1 MEYHCV
7 LFTVLLQLIVQPARS
22 RPTITPEGPHLTV
35 PLNSDFSLHCRSD
48 NSVRWLRE
56 DRPTRTLN
64 VQRQGQVT
72 VLKVSKAGPQHMGKY
87 SCREEA
93 SGEKSSIYVYVK
105 AFLSADPEN
114 PFRRNIVFDF
124 VAGEGEMTTLP
135 CLATDPRI
143 TDLHLQKCD
152 GQPLPNSLRYSA
164 SIETG
169 ITLEDVRKDFEGC
182 YVCVGTLEGN
192 TVKSGQYQ
200 LNVRLVPD
208 APPVITLGRPQRVL
222 LIQGEE
228 LSLSCS
234 TSNVNSDIT
243 IRWKAPQ
250 GVQPSVQQFSRI
262 LTEPISHLRNATLN
276 LGSVTKQDA
285 GSYNC
290 EARNERGTSAKTV
303 WVEIYDKGFINL
315 TSVNNSTKRM
325 RAGESLSLR
334 VVMDAYPK
342 PHTFS
347 WSYSGVKL
355 TNTTDHVI
363 TTRSHGNSYTSEL
376 KLVRLKVL
384 ESGVYTFSCS
394 NRDATVHQMFEVHVT
409 SKPQIVSYEGPIG
422 GQVRCVAEGYPTPQ
436 IKWYYCDQ
444 PYSRCSNLLNATQ
457 EEEDVVTVTMTNPP
471 FGKGTVESRLNI
483 TKNSYST
490 LECVASANGE
500 IVYTLFSISENTVP
514 HELFTPLLIGF
525 VAAAVILV
533 LILIVL
539 SYKYIQKPKYQIQWK
554 VIEGIH
560 GNSYVYIDPT
570 QLPYDHQWE
579 FPRDKLRFGKT
590 LGSGAFGK
598 VVEATAYGMSKADTV
613 MTVAVKML
621 KPSAHATEKEAL
633 MSELKVLSYLGNH
646 INIVNLLGACTIGG
660 PTLVITEYCCF
671 GDLLNFLRR
680 RRESFYYTTLGEDS
694 YYRNVMLQPEP
705 NESRNGYMTMK
716 PSVMGLLSSEN
727 RRSLKKGWINVS
739 SVLIISFPVI
749 LSLLVTQSLFVS
761 SCLVP
766 AFLIS
771 SLLTLSYLF
780 SCLHFSYLLLM
791 SLLSH
796 LISFVLFCLSCVS
809 CLISSHLTLSHLFS
823 CFPFIFLSCVFS
835 FFHLVLSL
843 FVSYCLVLLFFYVV
857 FFSCLLVSSYLFSYP
872 GSSLLI
878 STHLFLL
885 CAFSSSLFCPCLSCS
900 HLFSPCLFSYHIVS
914 FLIFSSFLFCLIFY
928 LILFFLFL
936 SHHFSFHLFSC
947 LLFFIFSSLLMPSL
961 YLLIFVFSVSCLIS
975 FSSHIV
981 FSFIPFSLLVC
992 CLILKSPCLF
1002 SSVLLSRIFSSHFI
1016 SSLLVLS
1023 SLVVLSLLFSC
1034 LLSLSHLL
1042 PCLLFPYLLIYPFC
1056 LTSSLLAYLVFTV
1069 LIPSLLFS
1077 HPVSSVSFFSCPSC
1091 LLSSCL
1097 IYSPSLFFLCLCLSV
1112 GFLSYC
1118 VFIIIFN
1125 KFVIPLG
1132 DSYSD
1137 SDAVSEIL
1145 QEDGMTM
1152 DTEDLLSFSYQVAK
1166 GMDFLASKNVSV
1178 FLIYLNSVSLTDT
1191 EFYIPSGCS
1200 NPILQIFSLFLYNAT
1215 GSHSIT
1221 SVQSRIRLHKV
1232 THERIHI
1239 VKHMH
1244 TLIH

>member
-1 MEYHCV
+1 FNTF
-7 LFTVLLQLIVQPARS
+7 LFFTFLLLLS
-22 RPTITPEGPHLTV
+22 RPTITPEGPQLTV
-35 PLNSDFSLHCRSD
+35 PLNSDFSLHCQSD
-48 NSVRWLRE
+48 SSVRWLRE
-56 DRPTRTLN
+56 DRPTRILKE
-64 VQRQGQVT
+64 QRQGQVT
-72 VLKVSKAGPQHMGKY
+72 VLKVNKAGPQHMGKY
-87 SCREEA
+87 SCREEE

-105 AFLSADPEN
+105 DPEN

-135 CLATDPRI
+135 CLATDPRM
-143 TDLHLQKCD
+143 TDLNLQKCD

-200 LNVRLVPD
+200 LNVRLD
-208 APPVITLGRPQRVL
+208 APPLITLGRPQRVL

-243 IRWKAPQ
+243 IRWK
-250 GVQPSVQQFSRI
+250 QPSVQQFSRI

-680 RRESFYYTTLGEDS
+680 RRESFYFTTLGEDS

-716 PSVMGLLSSEN
+716 PS
-727 RRSLKKGWINVS
+727 
-739 SVLIISFPVI
+739 
-749 LSLLVTQSLFVS
+749 
-761 SCLVP
+761 
-766 AFLIS
+766 
-771 SLLTLSYLF
+771 
-780 SCLHFSYLLLM
+780 
-791 SLLSH
+791 
-796 LISFVLFCLSCVS
+796 
-809 CLISSHLTLSHLFS
+809 
-823 CFPFIFLSCVFS
+823 
-835 FFHLVLSL
+835 
-843 FVSYCLVLLFFYVV
+843 
-857 FFSCLLVSSYLFSYP
+857 
-872 GSSLLI
+872 
-878 STHLFLL
+878 
-885 CAFSSSLFCPCLSCS
+885 
-900 HLFSPCLFSYHIVS
+900 
-914 FLIFSSFLFCLIFY
+914 
-928 LILFFLFL
+928 
-936 SHHFSFHLFSC
+936 
-947 LLFFIFSSLLMPSL
+947 
-961 YLLIFVFSVSCLIS
+961 
-975 FSSHIV
+975 
-981 FSFIPFSLLVC
+981 
-992 CLILKSPCLF
+992 
-1002 SSVLLSRIFSSHFI
+1002 
-1016 SSLLVLS
+1016 
-1023 SLVVLSLLFSC
+1023 
-1034 LLSLSHLL
+1034 
-1042 PCLLFPYLLIYPFC
+1042 
-1056 LTSSLLAYLVFTV
+1056 
-1069 LIPSLLFS
+1069 
-1077 HPVSSVSFFSCPSC
+1077 
-1091 LLSSCL
+1091 
-1097 IYSPSLFFLCLCLSV
+1097 
-1112 GFLSYC
+1112 
-1118 VFIIIFN
+1118 
-1125 KFVIPLG
+1125 
-1132 DSYSD
+1132 
-1137 SDAVSEIL
+1137 
-1145 QEDGMTM
+1145 EDGMTM

-1166 GMDFLASKNVSV
+1166 GMDFLASKNCIHRD
-1178 FLIYLNSVSLTDT
+1178 LAARNILLTQGRVAKICDFGLARDIT
-1191 EFYIPSGCS
+1191 TDS
-1200 NPILQIFSLFLYNAT
+1200 NYVVKGNARLPVKWMSPESIFECVYTFESDVWSYGILLWEIFSL
-1215 GSHSIT
+1215 GSSPYPGMPVDSKFYKMIKEGYRMDSPEFAPREMYEIMHSCWDADPFKRPSFGKIVEKIEQQISDST
-1221 SVQSRIRLHKV
+1221 KHVCLPLSSLQKQGVPADA
-1232 THERIHI
+1232 IHLSLPWLSII
-1239 VKHMH
+1239 VAV
-1244 TLIH
+1244 

>member
-1 MEYHCV
+1 
-7 LFTVLLQLIVQPARS
+7 
-22 RPTITPEGPHLTV
+22 
-35 PLNSDFSLHCRSD
+35 
-48 NSVRWLRE
+48 
-56 DRPTRTLN
+56 
-64 VQRQGQVT
+64 
-72 VLKVSKAGPQHMGKY
+72 
-87 SCREEA
+87 
-93 SGEKSSIYVYVK
+93 
-105 AFLSADPEN
+105 
-114 PFRRNIVFDF
+114 
-124 VAGEGEMTTLP
+124 MTTLP
-135 CLATDPRI
+135 CLATDPRM
-143 TDLHLQKCD
+143 TDLNLQKCD

-250 GVQPSVQQFSRI
+250 GLSPMHLSTSVVLHDTAGFIKHTNHFSRV
-262 LTEPISHLRNATLN
+262 EPMF
-276 LGSVTKQDA
+276 TK
-285 GSYNC
+285 N
-290 EARNERGTSAKTV
+290 KTMF
-303 WVEIYDKGFINL
+303 YAFLCADKGFINL

-409 SKPQIVSYEGPIG
+409 RPIG

-444 PYSRCSNLLNATQ
+444 PYSRYAYCLSSVLFVSNTSTTFHLTGSN
-457 EEEDVVTVTMTNPP
+457 V
-471 FGKGTVESRLNI
+471 KGCFAC
-483 TKNSYST
+483 
-490 LECVASANGE
+490 LE
-500 IVYTLFSISENTVP
+500 T
-514 HELFTPLLIGF
+514 LLICLF
-525 VAAAVILV
+525 CLQ
-533 LILIVL
+533 
-539 SYKYIQKPKYQIQWK
+539 QKPKYQIQWK

-680 RRESFYYTTLGEDS
+680 RRESFYFTTLGEDS

-727 RRSLKKGWINVS
+727 RRSLKKG
-739 SVLIISFPVI
+739 
-749 LSLLVTQSLFVS
+749 
-761 SCLVP
+761 
-766 AFLIS
+766 
-771 SLLTLSYLF
+771 
-780 SCLHFSYLLLM
+780 
-791 SLLSH
+791 
-796 LISFVLFCLSCVS
+796 
-809 CLISSHLTLSHLFS
+809 
-823 CFPFIFLSCVFS
+823 
-835 FFHLVLSL
+835 
-843 FVSYCLVLLFFYVV
+843 
-857 FFSCLLVSSYLFSYP
+857 
-872 GSSLLI
+872 
-878 STHLFLL
+878 
-885 CAFSSSLFCPCLSCS
+885 
-900 HLFSPCLFSYHIVS
+900 
-914 FLIFSSFLFCLIFY
+914 
-928 LILFFLFL
+928 
-936 SHHFSFHLFSC
+936 
-947 LLFFIFSSLLMPSL
+947 
-961 YLLIFVFSVSCLIS
+961 
-975 FSSHIV
+975 
-981 FSFIPFSLLVC
+981 
-992 CLILKSPCLF
+992 
-1002 SSVLLSRIFSSHFI
+1002 
-1016 SSLLVLS
+1016 
-1023 SLVVLSLLFSC
+1023 
-1034 LLSLSHLL
+1034 
-1042 PCLLFPYLLIYPFC
+1042 
-1056 LTSSLLAYLVFTV
+1056 
-1069 LIPSLLFS
+1069 
-1077 HPVSSVSFFSCPSC
+1077 
-1091 LLSSCL
+1091 
-1097 IYSPSLFFLCLCLSV
+1097 
-1112 GFLSYC
+1112 
-1118 VFIIIFN
+1118 
-1125 KFVIPLG
+1125 

-1166 GMDFLASKNVSV
+1166 GMDFLASKNCIHRDLAARNILLTQGRVAKICDFGLARDITTDSNYV
-1178 FLIYLNSVSLTDT
+1178 VKGNARLPVKWMSPESIFECVYTFESDVWSYGILLWEIFSLGSSPYPGMPVDSKFYKMIKEGYRMDSPEFAPREMYEIMHSCWDADPFKRPSFGKIVEKIEQQISDSTKHVCLPLSSLALKTYGRVTDMISHVQRLNSVGTHSTTTQPLL
-1191 EFYIPSGCS
+1191 SS
-1200 NPILQIFSLFLYNAT
+1200 NNVFLE
-1215 GSHSIT
+1215 GT
-1221 SVQSRIRLHKV
+1221 SRGHPPV
-1232 THERIHI
+1232 
-1239 VKHMH
+1239 
-1244 TLIH
+1244 

>member
-7 LFTVLLQLIVQPARS
+7 LFTVLLQLIIQPARS
-22 RPTITPEGPHLTV
+22 RLTITPEGPQLTV
-35 PLNSDFSLHCRSD
+35 PLYGEFSLHCHSN
-48 NSVRWLRE
+48 NSVRWLHE
-56 DRPTRTLN
+56 NRPTRNLKE
-64 VQRQGQVT
+64 QRQGQVT
-72 VLKVSKAGPQHMGKY
+72 VYKVSKAGPQHMGKY
-87 SCREEA
+87 SCRDDE
-93 SGEKSSIYVYVK
+93 SGEKISIYVYVK

-114 PFRRNIVFDF
+114 PFRRSIMFDF
-124 VAGEGEMTTLP
+124 VAGEGETTTIP
-135 CLATDPRI
+135 CLATDPHM

-152 GQPLPNSLRYSA
+152 GQPLPNSLRYSS
-164 SIETG
+164 SIEIG
-169 ITLEDVRKDFEGC
+169 ITLQDVRKDFEGC

-200 LNVRLVPD
+200 LNVRLVPG
-208 APPVITLGRPQRVL
+208 APPVISLGQPQKVL
-222 LIQGEE
+222 LVQGEE
-228 LSLSCS
+228 LSLSCN

-243 IRWKAPQ
+243 IKWKAPQ
-250 GVQPSVQQFSRI
+250 GVQPSVQQFSSI

-276 LGSVTKQDA
+276 LGTVTRQDA

-303 WVEIYDKGFINL
+303 WVEIYDKGFINI
-315 TSVNNSTKRM
+315 TNMNNSTKRV

-342 PHTFS
+342 PHRFS

-363 TTRSHGNSYTSEL
+363 TSRSHGNSYISEL

-394 NRDATVHQMFEVHVT
+394 NRDAAVHQTFEVHVI
-409 SKPQIVSYEGPIG
+409 SKPQIVSHEGPVD

-444 PYSRCSNLLNATQ
+444 PHSRCSNLLNATQ

-483 TKNSYST
+483 TKNTYAT
-490 LECVASANGE
+490 VECVASANGE
-500 IVYTLFSISENTVP
+500 IVYTLFSISESTVP

-539 SYKYIQKPKYQIQWK
+539 TYKYMQKPKYQIQWK

-680 RRESFYYTTLGEDS
+680 RRESFYFTTLGEDS
-694 YYRNVMLQPEP
+694 YYRNVMMQTEA

-727 RRSLKKGWINVS
+727 RRSL
-739 SVLIISFPVI
+739 
-749 LSLLVTQSLFVS
+749 
-761 SCLVP
+761 
-766 AFLIS
+766 
-771 SLLTLSYLF
+771 
-780 SCLHFSYLLLM
+780 
-791 SLLSH
+791 
-796 LISFVLFCLSCVS
+796 
-809 CLISSHLTLSHLFS
+809 
-823 CFPFIFLSCVFS
+823 
-835 FFHLVLSL
+835 
-843 FVSYCLVLLFFYVV
+843 
-857 FFSCLLVSSYLFSYP
+857 
-872 GSSLLI
+872 
-878 STHLFLL
+878 
-885 CAFSSSLFCPCLSCS
+885 
-900 HLFSPCLFSYHIVS
+900 
-914 FLIFSSFLFCLIFY
+914 
-928 LILFFLFL
+928 
-936 SHHFSFHLFSC
+936 
-947 LLFFIFSSLLMPSL
+947 
-961 YLLIFVFSVSCLIS
+961 
-975 FSSHIV
+975 
-981 FSFIPFSLLVC
+981 
-992 CLILKSPCLF
+992 
-1002 SSVLLSRIFSSHFI
+1002 
-1016 SSLLVLS
+1016 
-1023 SLVVLSLLFSC
+1023 
-1034 LLSLSHLL
+1034 
-1042 PCLLFPYLLIYPFC
+1042 
-1056 LTSSLLAYLVFTV
+1056 
-1069 LIPSLLFS
+1069 
-1077 HPVSSVSFFSCPSC
+1077 
-1091 LLSSCL
+1091 
-1097 IYSPSLFFLCLCLSV
+1097 
-1112 GFLSYC
+1112 
-1118 VFIIIFN
+1118 N
-1125 KFVIPLG
+1125 KG

-1137 SDAVSEIL
+1137 TDAVSEIL
-1145 QEDGMTM
+1145 QEDGMTL

-1166 GMDFLASKNVSV
+1166 GMDFLASKNCIHRDLAARNILLTQGRVAKICDFGLARDITTDSNYV
-1178 FLIYLNSVSLTDT
+1178 VKGNARLPVKWMSPESIFECVYTFESDVWSYGILLWEIFSLGSSPYPGMPVDSKFYKMIKEGYRMESPEFAPSEMYEIMHSCWDADPFKRPSFSKIVEKIEQQISDSTKHIYLNFSSRLPAAPGSREESSSHVQRLNSV
-1191 EFYIPSGCS
+1191 
-1200 NPILQIFSLFLYNAT
+1200 
-1215 GSHSIT
+1215 GSHSTATQPLLSSNDVYLEGT
-1221 SVQSRIRLHKV
+1221 SPRHPPV
-1232 THERIHI
+1232 
-1239 VKHMH
+1239 
-1244 TLIH
+1244 

>member
-1 MEYHCV
+1 MEYHYV

-22 RPTITPEGPHLTV
+22 RPTITPEGPQLTV
-35 PLNSDFSLHCRSD
+35 PLNSDFSLQCQSD
-48 NSVRWLRE
+48 SSVRWLRE
-56 DRPTRTLN
+56 DRPTRILKE
-64 VQRQGQVT
+64 QRQGQVT

-87 SCREEA
+87 SCQEEE

-124 VAGEGEMTTLP
+124 VAGQGEMITLP
-135 CLATDPRI
+135 CLATDPRM

-152 GQPLPNSLRYSA
+152 GQPLPNNLRYSS

-182 YVCVGTLEGN
+182 YICVGTLEGN

-222 LIQGEE
+222 LVQGEE
-228 LSLSCS
+228 LALSCS

-243 IRWKAPQ
+243 IRWKAPH

-276 LGSVTKQDA
+276 LGSVTMQDA
-285 GSYNC
+285 GIYNC

-303 WVEIYDKGFINL
+303 MVEIFDKGFINV

-363 TTRSHGNSYTSEL
+363 TSRSHGNSYTSEL

-394 NRDATVHQMFEVHVT
+394 NRDATVHQTFEVHVI
-409 SKPQIVSYEGPIG
+409 SKPQIVSYEGPID

-436 IKWYYCDQ
+436 IKWFYCDQ
-444 PYSRCSNLLNATQ
+444 PHSRCSNLLNATQ

-483 TKNSYST
+483 TKNSYAT

-500 IVYTLFSISENTVP
+500 IVYTLFAISENTVP

-539 SYKYIQKPKYQIQWK
+539 SYKYMQKPKYQIQWK

-646 INIVNLLGACTIGG
+646 INIVNLLGACTVGG

-680 RRESFYYTTLGEDS
+680 RRESFYFTTLGEDS

-727 RRSLKKGWINVS
+727 RRSL
-739 SVLIISFPVI
+739 
-749 LSLLVTQSLFVS
+749 
-761 SCLVP
+761 
-766 AFLIS
+766 
-771 SLLTLSYLF
+771 
-780 SCLHFSYLLLM
+780 
-791 SLLSH
+791 
-796 LISFVLFCLSCVS
+796 
-809 CLISSHLTLSHLFS
+809 
-823 CFPFIFLSCVFS
+823 
-835 FFHLVLSL
+835 
-843 FVSYCLVLLFFYVV
+843 
-857 FFSCLLVSSYLFSYP
+857 
-872 GSSLLI
+872 
-878 STHLFLL
+878 
-885 CAFSSSLFCPCLSCS
+885 
-900 HLFSPCLFSYHIVS
+900 
-914 FLIFSSFLFCLIFY
+914 
-928 LILFFLFL
+928 
-936 SHHFSFHLFSC
+936 
-947 LLFFIFSSLLMPSL
+947 
-961 YLLIFVFSVSCLIS
+961 
-975 FSSHIV
+975 
-981 FSFIPFSLLVC
+981 
-992 CLILKSPCLF
+992 
-1002 SSVLLSRIFSSHFI
+1002 
-1016 SSLLVLS
+1016 
-1023 SLVVLSLLFSC
+1023 
-1034 LLSLSHLL
+1034 
-1042 PCLLFPYLLIYPFC
+1042 
-1056 LTSSLLAYLVFTV
+1056 
-1069 LIPSLLFS
+1069 
-1077 HPVSSVSFFSCPSC
+1077 
-1091 LLSSCL
+1091 
-1097 IYSPSLFFLCLCLSV
+1097 
-1112 GFLSYC
+1112 
-1118 VFIIIFN
+1118 N
-1125 KFVIPLG
+1125 KG

-1137 SDAVSEIL
+1137 SDAISEIL

-1166 GMDFLASKNVSV
+1166 GMDFLASKNCIHRDLAARNILLTQGRVAKICDFGLARDITTDSNYV
-1178 FLIYLNSVSLTDT
+1178 VKGNARLPVKWMSPESIFECVYTFESDVWSYGILLWEIFSLGSSPYPGMPVDSKFYKMIKEGYRMESPEFAPSEMYEIMHSCWDADPFKRPSFGKIVEKIEQQISDSTKHIYLN
-1191 EFYIPSGCS
+1191 
-1200 NPILQIFSLFLYNAT
+1200 FSSRLPAAS
-1215 GSHSIT
+1215 GSHEGSSSHVQRLNSVGTHSTTTQPLLSSNDVYFEGT
-1221 SVQSRIRLHKV
+1221 SSRHPPV
-1232 THERIHI
+1232 
-1239 VKHMH
+1239 
-1244 TLIH
+1244 

>member
-22 RPTITPEGPHLTV
+22 RPTITPEGPQLIV
-35 PLNSDFSLHCRSD
+35 PLNDDFSLHCQSD
-48 NSVRWLRE
+48 SSVRWLRE
-56 DRPTRTLN
+56 DRPTRILKE
-64 VQRQGQVT
+64 QRQGQVT

-105 AFLSADPEN
+105 DPEN
-114 PFRRNIVFDF
+114 PFRRNIMFDF
-124 VAGEGEMTTLP
+124 VVGEGETTTLP
-135 CLATDPRI
+135 CLATDPRM

-152 GQPLPNSLRYSA
+152 GQPLPNTLRYSS

-192 TVKSGQYQ
+192 TVKSGLYQ

-208 APPVITLGRPQRVL
+208 APPVITLGQPQRVL
-222 LIQGEE
+222 LIQGEV
-228 LSLSCS
+228 LSLSCN

-250 GVQPSVQQFSRI
+250 GVQPSVQQFSNI
-262 LTEPISHLRNATLN
+262 LTKPISHLRNATLN

-290 EARNERGTSAKTV
+290 EARNERGTSTKTV
-303 WVEIYDKGFINL
+303 WVEIYDKGFIIL
-315 TSVNNSTKRM
+315 RSVNNSTKRV

-363 TTRSHGNSYTSEL
+363 TSRSHGNSYTSEL

-384 ESGVYTFSCS
+384 ESGVYIFSCS
-394 NRDATVHQMFEVHVT
+394 NRDTTVHQSFEVHVI
-409 SKPQIVSYEGPIG
+409 SKPQIVSHDGPID

-444 PYSRCSNLLNATQ
+444 PHSRCSNSLNATQ

-483 TKNSYST
+483 TKNSYAT

-500 IVYTLFSISENTVP
+500 IVYTLFSIKNTVP

-525 VAAAVILV
+525 VAAAVILI

-539 SYKYIQKPKYQIQWK
+539 SYKYMQKPKYQIQWK

-579 FPRDKLRFGKT
+579 FPRDKLRFGKI

-680 RRESFYYTTLGEDS
+680 RRESFYFTTLGEDS
-694 YYRNVMLQPEP
+694 YYRNCDSVNRHE
-705 NESRNGYMTMK
+705 YMTMK
-716 PSVMGLLSSEN
+716 PSILGLLSSEN
-727 RRSLKKGWINVS
+727 RRSL
-739 SVLIISFPVI
+739 
-749 LSLLVTQSLFVS
+749 
-761 SCLVP
+761 
-766 AFLIS
+766 
-771 SLLTLSYLF
+771 
-780 SCLHFSYLLLM
+780 
-791 SLLSH
+791 
-796 LISFVLFCLSCVS
+796 
-809 CLISSHLTLSHLFS
+809 
-823 CFPFIFLSCVFS
+823 
-835 FFHLVLSL
+835 
-843 FVSYCLVLLFFYVV
+843 
-857 FFSCLLVSSYLFSYP
+857 
-872 GSSLLI
+872 
-878 STHLFLL
+878 
-885 CAFSSSLFCPCLSCS
+885 
-900 HLFSPCLFSYHIVS
+900 
-914 FLIFSSFLFCLIFY
+914 
-928 LILFFLFL
+928 
-936 SHHFSFHLFSC
+936 
-947 LLFFIFSSLLMPSL
+947 
-961 YLLIFVFSVSCLIS
+961 
-975 FSSHIV
+975 
-981 FSFIPFSLLVC
+981 
-992 CLILKSPCLF
+992 
-1002 SSVLLSRIFSSHFI
+1002 
-1016 SSLLVLS
+1016 
-1023 SLVVLSLLFSC
+1023 
-1034 LLSLSHLL
+1034 
-1042 PCLLFPYLLIYPFC
+1042 
-1056 LTSSLLAYLVFTV
+1056 
-1069 LIPSLLFS
+1069 
-1077 HPVSSVSFFSCPSC
+1077 
-1091 LLSSCL
+1091 
-1097 IYSPSLFFLCLCLSV
+1097 
-1112 GFLSYC
+1112 
-1118 VFIIIFN
+1118 N
-1125 KFVIPLG
+1125 KG
-1132 DSYSD
+1132 DSYRD
-1137 SDAVSEIL
+1137 SDAVSEIM
-1145 QEDGMTM
+1145 QEDGMTL

-1166 GMDFLASKNVSV
+1166 GMDFLASKNCIHRDLAARNILLTQGRVAKICDFGLARDITTDSNYV
-1178 FLIYLNSVSLTDT
+1178 VKGNARLPVKWMSPESIFECVYTFESDVWSYGILLWEIFSLGSSPYPGMPVDSNFYKMIKEGYRMESPEFAPSEMYEIMHSCWDADPFKRPSFGKIVEKIEQQISDSTKHIYLN
-1191 EFYIPSGCS
+1191 
-1200 NPILQIFSLFLYNAT
+1200 FSSRLPAAP
-1215 GSHSIT
+1215 GSHEESGSHVQRLNSFGSHIT
-1221 SVQSRIRLHKV
+1221 ATQPLLSSNDVFLEGTSPRHPPV
-1232 THERIHI
+1232 
-1239 VKHMH
+1239 
-1244 TLIH
+1244 